1 MRRTIFGQVKVL
13 FLLGCFFLCVCFVV
27 EEASLAEPIA
37 GETPKPE
44 QTQQAPEGQRS
55 SEMNDAVELFQKRD
69 FEGARKLLQEAV
81 KKNPDLP
88 PADVIMAQLF
98 SQVNMPG
105 GVRSALERAAAEI
118 PDDPEAFVIMGE
130 IAMRER
136 RITEATL
143 LFEHA
148 FRLMGAWQ
156 GSEKRRESLWPRL
169 YGGLAGAAAARDKW
183 DAAQKYLE
191 AWLKL
196 DPKSAPARQQL
207 AQCLFQ
213 QKQPEA
219 ALAKLKEAAELEPEM
234 LTPEA
239 ILAQFYAR
247 SGDQENARKWM
258 VAALTAAPK
267 DLKTRLVAAQWAWE
281 SGYLEEAEKQAA
293 AAMQLDPK
301 SLDALILRGIIALF
315 RKDFKSA
322 ERYFESAHL
331 QSPKNFAATNNLAL
345 ALAEQEDESK
355 RRRALDYAEA
365 NVRQYPKSSEAL
377 STYGWVLFKL
387 GRLEDA
393 EKALRLAVS
402 GGTFSADTAYYL
414 ARVLIERGRGA
425 DVRDARQLLES
436 ALASIGPFSQRQ
448 EAKTLLDQLKKP

>member
-1 MRRTIFGQVKVL
+1 MRKTIIGRSRAFFWGGIFFCACYCIRGQ
-13 FLLGCFFLCVCFVV
+13 
-27 EEASLAEPIA
+27 SWAEPIPGDSLKA
-37 GETPKPE
+37 D
-44 QTQQAPEGQRS
+44 QAPKAAETTS
-55 SEMNDAVELFQKRD
+55 SPEMEKAAELFQKRD

-98 SQVNMPG
+98 SQVNMG
-105 GVRSALERAAAEI
+105 VGVRSALERATAET
-118 PDDPEAFVIMGE
+118 PDDPEAFIIMGE
-130 IAMRER
+130 LAMRER

-148 FRLMGAWQ
+148 FRLMGSWA
-156 GSEKRRESLWPRL
+156 GSEKRRQSLWPRL
-169 YGGLAGAAAARDKW
+169 YGGLAAAAAARDKW
-183 DAAQKYLE
+183 DAAQKHLE
-191 AWLKL
+191 SWLKL
-196 DPKSAPARQQL
+196 DPKSASARQQL

-219 ALAKLKEAAELEPEM
+219 ALEKLKEAAQLDVEM

-239 ILAQFYAR
+239 VLAQYYAR

-281 SGYLEEAEKQAA
+281 AGYLEEAEKQAA
-293 AAMQLDPK
+293 AAMQLDAK
-301 SLDALILRGIIALF
+301 SLDAMILRGIIALF
-315 RKDFKSA
+315 RKDYKSA
-322 ERYFESAHL
+322 ERYFEAAHL

-345 ALAEQEDESK
+345 ALAEQDDETK

-387 GRLEDA
+387 GRAEDA

-414 ARVLIERGRGA
+414 ARVLVERGREA
-425 DVRDARQLLES
+425 DMKDARQLLES
-436 ALASIGPFSQRQ
+436 ALASTGPFSQRQ
-448 EAKTLLDQLKKP
+448 EAKTLLDHLKKP